1 MGFFSKVNPFKG
13 AINKVLDDVYGI
25 DNKTTRS
32 FLNPLEII
40 QDPGKRFRMLTDPG
54 AEPTLKDPTFDPFAV
69 DNRSV
74 IGASEALRKRLAN
87 KRGLSSTDI
96 TGGVRSTA
104 TGLKPTLFTFN

>member
-1 MGFFSKVNPFKG
+1 MGFFNSITKSVEDIYKAVNPEN
-13 AINKVLDDVYGI
+13 ILSELDRTILG
-25 DNKTTRS
+25 S
-32 FLNPLEII
+32 FE
-40 QDPGKRFRMLTDPG
+40 
-54 AEPTLKDPTFDPFAV
+54 EPTLQDPTFDPFAV
-69 DNRSV
+69 DNRSI